1 MAQEDTVDRIVRHS
15 RETAETTVRVD
26 LNLDGA
32 GRYEVKTGNGML
44 DHMLAQLARH
54 GLLDLNV
61 EASGDL
67 SPGWHHLVED
77 VGITLGQALRQA
89 VGEGKG
95 IVRMGHALVPLDET
109 LAQVALDLGG
119 RGYAVVDL
127 GLSNDLIGDLPGDLL
142 RHFLESLAF
151 ESRMSLH
158 AKVVQGVNPHHKAE
172 ATFKALARA
181 LNDALR
187 IDPRRAGEAPST
199 KGTISA

>member
-1 MAQEDTVDRIVRHS
+1 MVQEDMVNRIARHS
-15 RETAETTVRVD
+15 RETAETAVRVEI
-26 LNLDGA
+26 NLDGI
-32 GRYEVKTGNGML
+32 GQYEVKTGNGML

-54 GLLDLNV
+54 GLLDLTV
-61 EASGDL
+61 QASGDL
-67 SPGWHHLVED
+67 GPGWHHLVED
-77 VGITLGQALRQA
+77 VGITLGQALHQA

-95 IVRMGHALVPLDET
+95 IVRMGHAVVPLDET

-119 RGYAVVDL
+119 RGYAVVDI
-127 GLSNDLIGDLPGDLL
+127 GLSNDLVGDLPGDLL

-151 ESRMSLH
+151 EARMSLH
-158 AKVVQGVNPHHKAE
+158 ARIIQGVNPHHKAE

-187 IDPRRAGEAPST
+187 IDPRRAADVPST

>member
-1 MAQEDTVDRIVRHS
+1 MDRIARHS
-15 RETAETTVRVD
+15 RETSETTVRVEI
-26 LNLDGA
+26 NLDGT
-32 GRYEVKTGNGML
+32 GQYEVKTGNGML

-54 GLLDLNV
+54 GLLDLKV
-61 EASGDL
+61 EANGDL
-67 SPGWHHLVED
+67 GPGWHHLVED
-77 VGITLGQALRQA
+77 VGITLGQALREA

-95 IVRMGHALVPLDET
+95 IVRMGHAVVPLDET
-109 LAQVALDLGG
+109 LVQVALDLGG
-119 RGYAVVDL
+119 RGYAVIDI
-127 GLSNDLIGDLPGDLL
+127 GLSNELVGDLPGDLL

-158 AKVVQGVNPHHKAE
+158 AKVIQGVNPHHKAE

-187 IDPRRAGEAPST
+187 IDPRRGGDVPST

>member
-1 MAQEDTVDRIVRHS
+1 VDRIARHS
-15 RETAETTVRVD
+15 RETSETTVKVEI
-26 LNLDGA
+26 NLDGT
-32 GRYEVKTGNGML
+32 GQYEVKTGNGML

-54 GLLDLNV
+54 GLLDLKV
-61 EASGDL
+61 EAKGDL
-67 SPGWHHLVED
+67 GPGWHHLVED

-95 IVRMGHALVPLDET
+95 IVRMGHAVVPLDET
-109 LAQVALDLGG
+109 LVQVALDLGG
-119 RGYAVVDL
+119 RGYAVVDI
-127 GLSNDLIGDLPGDLL
+127 GLSNELVGDLPGDLL

-158 AKVVQGVNPHHKAE
+158 AKIIQGVNPHHKAE

-181 LNDALR
+181 LNVALR
-187 IDPRRAGEAPST
+187 IDPRRAGDVPST